1 MAVQEITHPSLAQK
15 YMVDEL
21 SAGTTLAG
29 LVLKG
34 TDFTR
39 GSFRVA
45 MPATVEQDKVL
56 NFRQSLRL
64 DRDEE
69 MTLARLIK
77 CFIWDPKSAVLLQDT
92 QKSISDPGLANL
104 KNKELMI
111 PFDAEFYWTIADRGL
126 SEIPD
131 AKMLE
136 IVYSASYYPFS
147 AFFYFDD
154 VTIGKQSLRQDDL
167 THVVTNLVGVA
178 VGAFDDRSFL
188 IWWRDDL
195 CPFPAVSLESL

>member
-1 MAVQEITHPSLAQK
+1 MAIQEIRHPSLAQE

-34 TDFTR
+34 TDFSR

-45 MPATVEQDKVL
+45 MPTTVRQDKVL
-56 NFRQSLRL
+56 DFRQSLRL

-69 MTLARLIK
+69 MTLARIIK
-77 CFIWDPKSAVLLQDT
+77 YFIRDPKAAVLLQDT
-92 QKSISDPGLANL
+92 QKSISDPGLAHL

-111 PFDAEFYWTIADRGL
+111 PFEAEYYWTIAGRGL
-126 SEIPD
+126 SEISD
-131 AKMLE
+131 TKMLE

-154 VTIGKQSLRQDDL
+154 VTIGRQSLEHDDL
-167 THVVTNLVGVA
+167 THVVTNLVGIA

-195 CPFPAVSLESL
+195 CLFPTVSLESL